1 MTRRSQGGALLAA
14 LVLGVTATSS
24 ARAQSPGSAE
34 HAEARRLLDAGDGDA
49 ALRSAFDAVRRS
61 EEFSPPEWSQEV
73 PEGRIVLDEFTGAA
87 TAVYRLARA
96 AYRATLGDALAA
108 TGDAEG
114 AAREYRRAVA
124 LDPRPETWRR
134 LADLPGMPL
143 AERVDALL
151 RSWARSGGSDRE
163 ALDLLR
169 ETGAF
174 RTENGLAAALD
185 RFRFRAPEA
194 SRRRAPEGT
203 SSYEAPFPDLTLA
216 VEGGAWSSER
226 SFSEG
231 RSLLL
236 YFPEEGC
243 PRCGEVVDEL
253 QTALRGQRVDLI
265 AAVPDADL
273 AILMRIAELT
283 GAGLFQ
289 PEPQTASARSALRP
303 RPIGHVVRR
312 DTVAFRPEGDTAETL
327 WLAARAGLS
336 VWRISLDPGAS
347 VRRTLNTLFR
357 FLDDSPVEGG
367 DASLVDVPDGPEEM
381 IEILRRLEA
390 GPEPVRDIEDRLLN
404 AVRAALRAPNDPA
417 ARGTSLL
424 RAAAELEAGDA
435 ARLALLTRIVPR
447 FGERLLQAAQA
458 VDGNVVRAIPG
469 GRVRVT
475 SMKDRFVIQRD
486 YEAADG
492 SPLVLSAVVRPGD
505 PGELRVLEVLPGRAV
520 SVTGRE
526 EGLVF
531 IRERLDGGACV
542 AWGPPAGP
550 LQEDC
555 AAEVDRGAVVV
566 SRSQLISGNDAGE
579 PSYLLRV
586 DAGPEAPEVS
596 ALTEGIGAFS
606 AGDLNAADAAFSRAA
621 GAIGPGSPL
630 DMAAVRFNLA
640 MVAEAKGDR
649 EGALA
654 ALQAIG
660 DATFPGMLEKAI
672 RRLYRAGPDR

>member
-1 MTRRSQGGALLAA
+1 MTRRWRGAALLAGLGA
-14 LVLGVTATSS
+14 LAGS
-24 ARAQSPGSAE
+24 AVSAQPPGSSE
-34 HAEARRLLDAGDGDA
+34 HAEARRLLDAGEGEA
-49 ALRSAFDAVRRS
+49 AVRTAFEALARS

-87 TAVYRLARA
+87 TAVYRLRRA

-169 ETGAF
+169 ESGAF

-203 SSYEAPFPDLTLA
+203 SPYEAPFPDLTLA
-216 VEGGAWSSER
+216 VEGGAWSSQR

-265 AAVPDADL
+265 AAVPDTDL

-312 DTVAFRPEGDTAETL
+312 DTVAFRPEGDNAETL

-336 VWRISLDPGAS
+336 VWRISVDPGAS
-347 VRRTLNTLFR
+347 VRRTLNAVFR

-367 DASLVDVPDGPEEM
+367 DASLVDVPDDPEDM

-404 AVRAALRAPNDPA
+404 AVRAALRSVERSGGSRRLAAPRRRRTGGRGCGEARAVDADRAPLRGTAPA
-417 ARGTSLL
+417 GGARGGGKRGAGHPGRPGTGNEHRGCFCCPKGL
-424 RAAAELEAGDA
+424 R
-435 ARLALLTRIVPR
+435 
-447 FGERLLQAAQA
+447 
-458 VDGNVVRAIPG
+458 G
-469 GRVRVT
+469 GRRVSSGAVR
-475 SMKDRFVIQRD
+475 R
-486 YEAADG
+486 G
-492 SPLVLSAVVRPGD
+492 
-505 PGELRVLEVLPGRAV
+505 
-520 SVTGRE
+520 
-526 EGLVF
+526 
-531 IRERLDGGACV
+531 
-542 AWGPPAGP
+542 PAG
-550 LQEDC
+550 
-555 AAEVDRGAVVV
+555 G
-566 SRSQLISGNDAGE
+566 SG
-579 PSYLLRV
+579 
-586 DAGPEAPEVS
+586 
-596 ALTEGIGAFS
+596 
-606 AGDLNAADAAFSRAA
+606 RAA
-621 GAIGPGSPL
+621 GA
-630 DMAAVRFNLA
+630 RN
-640 MVAEAKGDR
+640 
-649 EGALA
+649 
-654 ALQAIG
+654 
-660 DATFPGMLEKAI
+660 
-672 RRLYRAGPDR
+672 RARNGR

>member
-1 MTRRSQGGALLAA
+1 MTRRSRGGALLAA

-24 ARAQSPGSAE
+24 ARAQPPGSAE

-49 ALRSAFDAVRRS
+49 AVESAFDAVTRS
-61 EEFSPPEWSQEV
+61 DNFSPPEWSQEV

-87 TAVYRLARA
+87 SAAYRLRRA
-96 AYRATLGDALAA
+96 AYRGTLGDALAA

-134 LADLPGMPL
+134 LADLPGLPL

-151 RSWARSGGSDRE
+151 RSWARAGGSDRE

-169 ETGAF
+169 ESGAF

-203 SSYEAPFPDLTLA
+203 SPYETPFPDLTLA

-243 PRCGEVVDEL
+243 PRCGEVIDEL
-253 QTALRGQRVDLI
+253 QIALRGQGVDLI

-289 PEPQTASARSALRP
+289 PEPQTASARSTLTP

-312 DTVAFRPEGDTAETL
+312 DTVAFRPEGDSAETL

-347 VRRTLNTLFR
+347 VRRTLNALVR

-367 DASLVDVPDGPEEM
+367 DAPLVDVPDDPEEM
-381 IEILRRLEA
+381 IEVLRRLEG
-390 GPEPVRDIEDRLLN
+390 GPEPVGDIEERLLN
-404 AVRAALRAPNDPA
+404 AVRATLRGSSDP
-417 ARGTSLL
+417 
-424 RAAAELEAGDA
+424 
-435 ARLALLTRIVPR
+435 
-447 FGERLLQAAQA
+447 
-458 VDGNVVRAIPG
+458 
-469 GRVRVT
+469 VT
-475 SMKDRFVIQRD
+475 
-486 YEAADG
+486 
-492 SPLVLSAVVRPGD
+492 
-505 PGELRVLEVLPGRAV
+505 
-520 SVTGRE
+520 
-526 EGLVF
+526 
-531 IRERLDGGACV
+531 
-542 AWGPPAGP
+542 
-550 LQEDC
+550 
-555 AAEVDRGAVVV
+555 RGAHRC
-566 SRSQLISGNDAGE
+566 SAPPPNWR
-579 PSYLLRV
+579 
-586 DAGPEAPEVS
+586 PE
-596 ALTEGIGAFS
+596 
-606 AGDLNAADAAFSRAA
+606 
-621 GAIGPGSPL
+621 
-630 DMAAVRFNLA
+630 M
-640 MVAEAKGDR
+640 
-649 EGALA
+649 
-654 ALQAIG
+654 
-660 DATFPGMLEKAI
+660 
-672 RRLYRAGPDR
+672 RRGLPC